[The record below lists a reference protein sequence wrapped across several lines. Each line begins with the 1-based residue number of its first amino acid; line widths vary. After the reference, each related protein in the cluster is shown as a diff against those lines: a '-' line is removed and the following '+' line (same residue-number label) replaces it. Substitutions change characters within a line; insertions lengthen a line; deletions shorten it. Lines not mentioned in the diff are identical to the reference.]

1 MILIHTNMMT
11 PKDFLSSYVKG
22 FNAKDASSLIRM
34 YEPDACF
41 VIQPGQVVNGLE
53 RYVKVCKVLSI

>member
-1 MILIHTNMMT
+1 MMT